1 MNSIKQA
8 LTDSGVSSQTNTVRL
23 LFRNPLNKG
32 KVILLVEGFD
42 DVNVFEKFF
51 NPQLVQL
58 HFVCNCNEIIRVL
71 NQIEQRYQN
80 RLLAIKDAD
89 FDRLKGITYTHT
101 NLFLT
106 DYHDAEMLMLSGY
119 GTMLLAMRYNVNT
132 MQIPSFKQLMQDIE
146 SISYL
151 KIYNS
156 IHDLRINFDKPE
168 IASFYT
174 GKSPLDYSSYTI
186 NLFGKL
192 ANLGKIV
199 AESTIVNFACSLSYD
214 DKDLLQLTNGHDM
227 FDVVYKIIRLNYRQ
241 NLRKKDVAREM
252 RRIYTWNRFK
262 KTVLYNSL
270 DKWFTSHN
278 YENVWCN

>member
-8 LTDSGVSSQTNTVRL
+8 LTNSGDSSQTNTVRL

-32 KVILLVEGFD
+32 KIILLVEGSD

-51 NPQLVQL
+51 NPRLVYL

-71 NQIEQRYQN
+71 NQIERRYQN

-119 GTMLLAMRYNVNT
+119 GTMLLAMRYNIDT
-132 MQIPSFKQLMQDIE
+132 MQIPTFEQLMHDIE
-146 SISYL
+146 SLSYL
-151 KIYNS
+151 KFYNS
-156 IHDLRINFDKPE
+156 TNDLKINFDKPE
-168 IASFYT
+168 IDSFYT
-174 GKSPLDYSSYTI
+174 GKSPLDYSAYAIS
-186 NLFGKL
+186 LFGKP
-192 ANLGKIV
+192 ANIGKRV
-199 AESTIVNFACSLSYD
+199 TESTIINFACSLDYS

-241 NLRKKDVAREM
+241 NLRKKEVAKEM
-252 RRIYTWNRFK
+252 RRIYTWNRFE

-270 DKWFTSHN
+270 DKWFSSHN